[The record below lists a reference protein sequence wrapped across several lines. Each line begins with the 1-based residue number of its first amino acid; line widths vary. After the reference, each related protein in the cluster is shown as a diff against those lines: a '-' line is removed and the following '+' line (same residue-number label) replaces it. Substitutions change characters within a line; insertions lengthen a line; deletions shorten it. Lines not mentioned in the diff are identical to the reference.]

1 MRDHSQE
8 PLPSFRSAWTGEGA
22 RPHTVL
28 DVPTAFAISNP
39 TSPLFL
45 GDVLLE
51 LAVER
56 RFADA

>member
-39 TSPLFL
+39 TSPYSWATYSLSL
-45 GDVLLE
+45 
-51 LAVER
+51 R
-56 RFADA
+56 